1 MIPVHE
7 EPKDIQREFGG
18 LRERCEFCGT
28 PTRYWTADAQHPVC
42 QRCAETHSPSDLK
55 KTLTL
60 GNDHDKQP
68 L

>member
-18 LRERCEFCGT
+18 LRERCEFCGA

-42 QRCAETHSPSDLK
+42 QRCAESHSPSELK
-55 KTLTL
+55 K
-60 GNDHDKQP
+60 H
-68 L
+68 